1 MSKAQGKKR
10 ASPGGGLKNS
20 GLETM
25 DLSDEQVKLLE
36 DAQKERERVELFLS
50 LHNLRHLQPTYK
62 KQRQIFKDLPKF
74 WPTALYHHPVLEL
87 ATEHAADRDALSYLH
102 DVWVERNTDEPRA
115 FRIEFHFNENSYFS
129 DKVLVKDYKYTTSD
143 VSASTT
149 DEYGLTAAQRDL
161 DEDRDIEA
169 QPSVIN
175 WKSDSKNLV
184 AQYPR
189 KMDTG
194 NDAINQET
202 GSFFNWFVEPG
213 DEYSLG
219 SYIVEVFE
227 DAVRF
232 FFNTVETVDDE
243 DITDSDEEEEEEGDE
258 EIDLENPKK
267 KARKL

>member
-1 MSKAQGKKR
+1 
-10 ASPGGGLKNS
+10 
-20 GLETM
+20 
-25 DLSDEQVKLLE
+25 
-36 DAQKERERVELFLS
+36 
-50 LHNLRHLQPTYK
+50 
-62 KQRQIFKDLPKF
+62 
-74 WPTALYHHPVLEL
+74 
-87 ATEHAADRDALSYLH
+87 
-102 DVWVERNTDEPRA
+102 
-115 FRIEFHFNENSYFS
+115 
-129 DKVLVKDYKYTTSD
+129 
-143 VSASTT
+143 
-149 DEYGLTAAQRDL
+149 
-161 DEDRDIEA
+161 
-169 QPSVIN
+169 
-175 WKSDSKNLV
+175 
-184 AQYPR
+184 
-189 KMDTG
+189 MDTG